1 MGVWGRICV
10 CIVLVVSCLNTLLS
24 LSSTW
29 VALYLYL
36 IWNTAGWPDVVGGW
50 QRRLQWGMTW
60 ALEKL
65 TAHATAI
72 DLALYCAPLYL
83 YLLWKYSILFYINS
97 ICFWTNK
104 ILNSVAYSIMNLK
117 SLSIM
122 KSRQIL
128 VCFLL
133 LPCRYSSLSNCG
145 IKSCTTS
152 ERSSHNCWSPKA
164 SCDVDL
170 SENQNYTWTAVMF
183 RIVSSLLMSSEAL
196 CCVG

>member
-1 MGVWGRICV
+1 MKYSRVTRCGRRVTKTVTMGNDLGLREAHCPRHSHWSCSLLRSFVF
-10 CIVLVVSCLNTLLS
+10 VLAMEILNT
-24 LSSTW
+24 
-29 VALYLYL
+29 
-36 IWNTAGWPDVVGGW
+36 
-50 QRRLQWGMTW
+50 
-60 ALEKL
+60 
-65 TAHATAI
+65 
-72 DLALYCAPLYL
+72 
-83 YLLWKYSILFYINS
+83 FYINS

-117 SLSIM
+117 SLSSM

-152 ERSSHNCWSPKA
+152 EWSSHNCWSPKA

-170 SENQNYTWTAVMF
+170 SENQNYTWTAVMV